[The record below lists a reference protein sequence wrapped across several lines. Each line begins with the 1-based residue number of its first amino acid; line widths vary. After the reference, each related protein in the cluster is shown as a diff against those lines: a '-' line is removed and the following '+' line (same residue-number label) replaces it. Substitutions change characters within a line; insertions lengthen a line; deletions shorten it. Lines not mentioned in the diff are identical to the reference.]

1 MVEKMLNN
9 KNENVIGGYM
19 KKTYTELVE
28 EISPEEIDELY
39 YYLEQLTEKNV
50 SKDKVGELIDD
61 CAEEIG
67 KSAEREIYSSSP
79 FTNFLN
85 SFPSGNQIRFTEPSQ
100 SL

>member
-1 MVEKMLNN
+1 MLNN
-9 KNENVIGGYM
+9 KNENVIGGYA

-61 CAEEIG
+61 CVEVIG
-67 KSAEREIYSSSP
+67 
-79 FTNFLN
+79 
-85 SFPSGNQIRFTEPSQ
+85 
-100 SL
+100 

>member
-1 MVEKMLNN
+1 VVEKMLNN

-19 KKTYTELVE
+19 TKTYMELVE

-61 CAEEIG
+61 CVEVIG
-67 KSAEREIYSSSP
+67 
-79 FTNFLN
+79 
-85 SFPSGNQIRFTEPSQ
+85 
-100 SL
+100 

>member
-19 KKTYTELVE
+19 EKTYTELVE

-61 CAEEIG
+61 CAEVIG
-67 KSAEREIYSSSP
+67 
-79 FTNFLN
+79 
-85 SFPSGNQIRFTEPSQ
+85 
-100 SL
+100 

>member
-1 MVEKMLNN
+1 MEQDLIIQNVVEKMLNN

-39 YYLEQLTEKNV
+39 YYLEQLTEKNM

-61 CAEEIG
+61 CVEVIG
-67 KSAEREIYSSSP
+67 
-79 FTNFLN
+79 
-85 SFPSGNQIRFTEPSQ
+85 
-100 SL
+100 

>member
-19 KKTYTELVE
+19 KKTYAELVE

-50 SKDKVGELIDD
+50 SKDKVGELIDN
-61 CAEEIG
+61 CVEVIG
-67 KSAEREIYSSSP
+67 
-79 FTNFLN
+79 
-85 SFPSGNQIRFTEPSQ
+85 
-100 SL
+100 

>member
-9 KNENVIGGYM
+9 KNENVIGGYV

-39 YYLEQLTEKNV
+39 YYLEQLTENNV

-61 CAEEIG
+61 CVEVIG
-67 KSAEREIYSSSP
+67 
-79 FTNFLN
+79 
-85 SFPSGNQIRFTEPSQ
+85 
-100 SL
+100 

>member
-1 MVEKMLNN
+1 MEQDLIIQNVVEKMLNN
-9 KNENVIGGYM
+9 KNENVIGGYI

-61 CAEEIG
+61 CAEVIG
-67 KSAEREIYSSSP
+67 
-79 FTNFLN
+79 
-85 SFPSGNQIRFTEPSQ
+85 
-100 SL
+100 

>member
-1 MVEKMLNN
+1 MEQDLIIQNVVEKMLNN

-28 EISPEEIDELY
+28 EISPKEIDELY

-61 CAEEIG
+61 CAEVIG
-67 KSAEREIYSSSP
+67 
-79 FTNFLN
+79 
-85 SFPSGNQIRFTEPSQ
+85 
-100 SL
+100 